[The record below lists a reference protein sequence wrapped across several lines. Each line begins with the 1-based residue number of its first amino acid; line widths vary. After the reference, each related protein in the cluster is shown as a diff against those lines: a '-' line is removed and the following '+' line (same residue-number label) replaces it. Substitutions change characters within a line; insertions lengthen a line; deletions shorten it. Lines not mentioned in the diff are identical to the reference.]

1 MPLGV
6 DSGGILLDMAKQSKQ
21 TVALPEVIDL
31 DAIDGIRDLLI
42 DALEEGPV
50 TVQAGA
56 VERVSTN
63 ALLLLVSAAET
74 ARRNQFDFRIEAPS
88 AAMSAAIERLGLSAR
103 FSGMMTP

>member
-1 MPLGV
+1 MLLGE
-6 DSGGILLDMAKQSKQ
+6 DSGGTHTNMAKQSKH

-31 DAIDGIRDLLI
+31 DAIDGIRDALI

-50 TVQAGA
+50 AVQAGA

-74 ARRNQFDFRIEAPS
+74 ARRHQFDFTIEAPS
-88 AAMSAAIERLGLSAR
+88 AAMSAAIERLGLTAQ
-103 FSGMMTP
+103 FSGMMK

>member
-1 MPLGV
+1 
-6 DSGGILLDMAKQSKQ
+6 MAKQSKQ

-31 DAIDGIRDLLI
+31 DAIDGIRDVLI

-50 TVQAGA
+50 TVQASA

-88 AAMSAAIERLGLSAR
+88 AAMNAAIERLGLAAR

>member
-1 MPLGV
+1 MLLGE
-6 DSGGILLDMAKQSKQ
+6 DSGGTHTNMANQTKQ

-31 DAIDGIRDLLI
+31 DAIDGIRDALI

-50 TVQAGA
+50 AVQAGA

-74 ARRNQFDFRIEAPS
+74 ARRHQFDFTIEAPS
-88 AAMSAAIERLGLSAR
+88 AAMNAAIERLGLTAQ
-103 FSGMMTP
+103 FSGMMK

>member
-1 MPLGV
+1 MLSGE
-6 DSGGILLDMAKQSKQ
+6 DSGGTHTNMANQTKQ

-31 DAIDGIRDLLI
+31 DAIDGIRDALI
-42 DALEEGPV
+42 DALEDGPV

-74 ARRNQFDFRIEAPS
+74 ARRHQFDFKIEAPS
-88 AAMSAAIERLGLSAR
+88 AAMSTAIERLGLSAQ
-103 FSGMMTP
+103 FSGMMK

>member
-1 MPLGV
+1 
-6 DSGGILLDMAKQSKQ
+6 MAKQTNQ

-31 DAIDGIRDLLI
+31 DAIDGIRDQLI

-50 TVQAGA
+50 SVQAGA

-74 ARRNQFDFRIEAPS
+74 ARRHHFDFTIEAPS
-88 AAMSAAIERLGLSAR
+88 AAMSAAIERLGLEAQ
-103 FSGMMTP
+103 FSGMMKQ

>member
-1 MPLGV
+1 
-6 DSGGILLDMAKQSKQ
+6 MAKQTKK

-31 DAIDGIRDLLI
+31 DAIDGIRDVLI

-74 ARRNQFDFRIEAPS
+74 ARRHHFDFTIEAPS
-88 AAMSAAIERLGLSAR
+88 AAMSAAIERLGLDAQ
-103 FSGMMTP
+103 FSGMMKL

>member
-1 MPLGV
+1 MPSGA
-6 DSGGILLDMAKQSKQ
+6 DSGGTLTNMAKQTKK

-74 ARRNQFDFRIEAPS
+74 ARRHHFEFTIEAPS
-88 AAMSAAIERLGLSAR
+88 AAMSAAIERLGLDAQ
-103 FSGMMTP
+103 FSGMMKQ

>member
-1 MPLGV
+1 MV
-6 DSGGILLDMAKQSKQ
+6 KQSKQ
-21 TVALPEVIDL
+21 TIALPEVIDL
-31 DAIDGIRDLLI
+31 DAIDGIRDVLI
-42 DALEEGPV
+42 EALEEGPV

-74 ARRNQFDFRIEAPS
+74 ARRHHFDFKIETPS
-88 AAMSAAIERLGLSAR
+88 AAMSAAIERLGLDAQ